1 MNQFYLPTQIVA
13 GEGSLALLGSHARSF
28 GSRALVVCGK
38 RFLRGSG
45 HLNKIQQS
53 LAESGVSY
61 TIFDEV
67 TPDPTAAIVE
77 RGIAA
82 ARTFQT
88 DVVIGIGGGSAMDVA
103 KAVAPAA
110 NESLSIEELIDQG
123 LSRKGLPASA
133 SPQLQELAPK

>member
-13 GEGSLALLGSHARSF
+13 GEGSLAFRKSCAFRL
-28 GSRALVVCGK
+28 RALVVCGK

-67 TPDPTAAIVE
+67 TLT
-77 RGIAA
+77 R
-82 ARTFQT
+82 RQ
-88 DVVIGIGGGSAMDVA
+88 
-103 KAVAPAA
+103 
-110 NESLSIEELIDQG
+110 N
-123 LSRKGLPASA
+123 R
-133 SPQLQELAPK
+133 